1 MTDTEINMKITNLDP
16 LKERI
21 QIMEVLER
29 YIDLYKV
36 GASFKAC
43 CPFHDERSASFMVSP
58 EKNIYHCFGC
68 GVSGDALKFLQEYK
82 KLSFI
87 EAVEEVAKIY
97 NYPLEY
103 ESDAK
108 TERNNQLKEVLA
120 FANNLFKERLKNEPK
135 VLNYLTQTRAI
146 SLEMIVAYDLGYCLH
161 GDLEVLK
168 ERFSV
173 EDLIACGLFSNRNE
187 KKELRSFCN
196 YRITIPLKD
205 SKGQIRSFSARLCIP
220 RLLKT
225 NNAPKY
231 INGRETQI
239 YNKSFFLF
247 NYHRALDCIKQK
259 KQVIICEGFFDVLA
273 YEHFNYKNAI
283 CTSGTAFTKEHL
295 AFLNKLSVE
304 LCFSFDNDNAG
315 TEATI
320 RALELCL
327 KSHITNMS
335 VIKIKDPNVKD
346 LGDYQK
352 LNKRPNLSKINGFK
366 FYCTY
371 LLRAELPTPQKDF
384 NYTKILKMLEVFEPF
399 TQSDLIKILNL
410 FLEQKNIKPIR
421 EKQKPGKLDLLEARI
436 YATMLESEE
445 FRYIA
450 RRYLTPSDVGYPTF
464 FKRLIRGDFR
474 GLDFLKK
481 FKPIAEIYQK
491 SFLLELKIKGL
502 KHSLVD
508 ALDRKDYAL
517 AEALNNKIKEIQAG
531 LS

>member
-1 MTDTEINMKITNLDP
+1 MKITNLQP
-16 LKERI
+16 LKDRI
-21 QIMEVLER
+21 QILEVLER
-29 YIDLYKV
+29 YIDLYRV
-36 GASFKAC
+36 GASFKAS

-87 EAVEEVAKIY
+87 EAVEEIAKIY
-97 NYPLEY
+97 NYHLEY
-103 ESDAK
+103 ETDAK
-108 TERNNQLKEVLA
+108 IERNNHLKDILA
-120 FANNLFKERLKNEPK
+120 FANNLFNERLKNEPK

-146 SLEMIVAYDLGYCLH
+146 SLEMIEAYDLGYCLH

-168 ERFSV
+168 ERFSAD
-173 EDLIACGLFSNRNE
+173 DLIACGLFSNKNE
-187 KKELRSFCN
+187 DKELRSFCN

-239 YNKSFFLF
+239 YNKSFFLY
-247 NYHRALDCIKQK
+247 NYHRALESIKQK
-259 KQVIICEGFFDVLA
+259 KQVIICEGFFDVMA
-273 YEHFNYKNAI
+273 YEHFNYNNAI

-295 AFLNKLSVE
+295 ALLNKLNVE

-320 RALELCL
+320 RALDLCL
-327 KSHITNMS
+327 KNHITNMS
-335 VIKIKDPNVKD
+335 VIKIKDHSIKD

-352 LNKRPNLSKINGFK
+352 ANKRPNLSKINGFK
-366 FYCTY
+366 FYCAY
-371 LLRAELPTPQKDF
+371 LLRSQLPTPQKDA
-384 NYTKILKMLEVFEPF
+384 NYRSILKTLEVFEPF
-399 TQSDLIKILNL
+399 TQSDLIKTLNS
-410 FLEQKNIKPIR
+410 FLAQKSVKPL
-421 EKQKPGKLDLLEARI
+421 KPKRTTGKLDLLEARI

-450 RRYLTPSDVGYPTF
+450 RRYLTPSDVEYPTF
-464 FKRLIRGDFR
+464 FKRLVSGDFR

-481 FKPIAEIYQK
+481 FKVIPESYQK
-491 SFLLELKIKGL
+491 SLLAELKTKGL
-502 KHSLVD
+502 KHSLAD
-508 ALDRKDYAL
+508 ALERKDYAL
-517 AEALNNKIKEIQAG
+517 AEAINAKIKEIQKV
-531 LS
+531 

>member
-1 MTDTEINMKITNLDP
+1 MKITNLDP

-21 QIMEVLER
+21 QIMEVLEC

-36 GASFKAC
+36 GASFKAS

-87 EAVEEVAKIY
+87 EAVEEIAKIY
-97 NYPLEY
+97 NYSLEY

-108 TERNNQLKEVLA
+108 TERNNQLKEILA
-120 FANNLFKERLKNEPK
+120 FANNLFKERIKTEPK

-146 SLEMIVAYDLGYCLH
+146 SLEMIEAYDLGYCLH

-168 ERFSV
+168 ERFS
-173 EDLIACGLFSNRNE
+173 ESDLIACGLFSNRNE
-187 KKELRSFCN
+187 DKELRSFCN

-205 SKGQIRSFSARLCIP
+205 RKGHIRSFSTRLCIP
-220 RLLKT
+220 RLLQS

-247 NYHRALDCIKQK
+247 NYYRAIESIKQK

-273 YEHFNYKNAI
+273 YEHFDYKNAI

-304 LCFSFDNDNAG
+304 LCFSFDNDDSG
-315 TEATI
+315 IEATI

-327 KSHITNMS
+327 KNHITNMS
-335 VIKIKDPNVKD
+335 VIKIKDPSVKD

-366 FYCTY
+366 FYCAY
-371 LLRAELPTPQKDF
+371 LLRAELLTPQKDL
-384 NYTKILKMLEVFEPF
+384 NYKHILKILEVFEPF
-399 TQSDLIKILNL
+399 TQSDLIKILNS

-421 EKQKPGKLDLLEARI
+421 EKQKPAKLDLLEARI
-436 YATMLESEE
+436 YSTMLQNEE

-450 RRYLTPSDVGYPTF
+450 RHYLTPSDVGYPTF
-464 FKRLIRGDFR
+464 FKRLVSGDFR

-481 FKPIAEIYQK
+481 FKPIDKSYQK
-491 SFLLELKIKGL
+491 SAIVELKTKGL
-502 KHSLVD
+502 KHSLAD

-517 AEALNNKIKEIQAG
+517 AEAINAKIKEIQEV
-531 LS
+531 

>member
-1 MTDTEINMKITNLDP
+1 MKIKNLQP
-16 LKERI
+16 LKDRI
-21 QIMEVLER
+21 QILEVLER

-36 GASFKAC
+36 GASFKAS

-87 EAVEEVAKIY
+87 EAVEEIAKIY
-97 NYPLEY
+97 NYHLEY

-108 TERNNQLKEVLA
+108 IERNNHLKKILA

-135 VLNYLTQTRAI
+135 VLNYLTQNRAI
-146 SLEMIVAYDLGYCLH
+146 SLEMIEAYDLGYCLH
-161 GDLEVLK
+161 VDLEVLK
-168 ERFSV
+168 ERFSAD
-173 EDLIACGLFSNRNE
+173 DLIACGLFSNKNE
-187 KKELRSFCN
+187 DKELKSFCN

-231 INGRETQI
+231 INGRETSL
-239 YNKSFFLF
+239 YNKTFFLF
-247 NYHRALDCIKQK
+247 NYHRALESIKQK
-259 KQVIICEGFFDVLA
+259 KQVIICEGFFDVIA
-273 YEHFNYKNAI
+273 YEHFNYNNAI

-295 AFLNKLSVE
+295 ALLNKLNVE

-320 RALELCL
+320 RALDLCL
-327 KSHITNMS
+327 KNHITNMS
-335 VIKIKDPNVKD
+335 VIKIKDHSIKD

-352 LNKRPNLSKINGFK
+352 ANKRPNLSKINGFK
-366 FYCTY
+366 FYCAY
-371 LLRAELPTPQKDF
+371 LLRSQLPTPQKDA
-384 NYTKILKMLEVFEPF
+384 NYRSILKTLEVFEPF
-399 TQSDLIKILNL
+399 TQSDLIKTLNS
-410 FLEQKNIKPIR
+410 FLVQKSVKPL
-421 EKQKPGKLDLLEARI
+421 KQKRTTGKLDLLEARI

-450 RRYLTPSDVGYPTF
+450 RRYLTPSDVEYPIF
-464 FKRLIRGDFR
+464 FKRLVSGDFR

-481 FKPIAEIYQK
+481 FKVIPESYQK
-491 SFLLELKIKGL
+491 SLLAELKTKGL
-502 KHSLVD
+502 KTSLAD
-508 ALDRKDYAL
+508 ALERKDYAL
-517 AEALNNKIKEIQAG
+517 AEAINAKIKEIQRV
-531 LS
+531 

>member
-1 MTDTEINMKITNLDP
+1 MKINNLQP

-36 GASFKAC
+36 GASFKAS

-87 EAVEEVAKIY
+87 EAVEEVAQIY
-97 NYPLEY
+97 NYSLEY

-108 TERNNQLKEVLA
+108 TERNNQLKEILA

-146 SLEMIVAYDLGYCLH
+146 GLEMIEAYDLGFCLH

-168 ERFSV
+168 ERFS
-173 EDLIACGLFSNRNE
+173 ESDLIACGLFSNRNE
-187 KKELRSFCN
+187 QKELRSFCN

-205 SKGQIRSFSARLCIP
+205 SKGYIRSFSARFCIP
-220 RLLKT
+220 RLLQAA

-239 YNKSFFLF
+239 YSKSFFLY
-247 NYHRALDCIKQK
+247 NYYRALESIKQK

-304 LCFSFDNDNAG
+304 LCFSFDNDKAG

-327 KSHITNMS
+327 KNHITNMS
-335 VIKIKDPNVKD
+335 VIKIKDPSVKD

-366 FYCTY
+366 FYCAY
-371 LLRAELPTPQKDF
+371 LLRAELPTTQKDL
-384 NYTKILKMLEVFEPF
+384 NYKHILKILEVFEPF
-399 TQSDLIKILNL
+399 TQSDLIKILNS
-410 FLEQKNIKPIR
+410 FLEQKNIKPVR
-421 EKQKPGKLDLLEARI
+421 EKSKPGKLDLLEARI

-464 FKRLIRGDFR
+464 FKRLVSGDFR

-481 FKPIAEIYQK
+481 FKPIAQSYQK
-491 SFLLELKIKGL
+491 SAIVELKTKGL
-502 KHSLVD
+502 KHSLAD

-517 AEALNNKIKEIQAG
+517 AEAINAKIKEIQAG
-531 LS
+531 LA

>member
-1 MTDTEINMKITNLDP
+1 MKITNLEP

-36 GASFKAC
+36 GASYKAS
-43 CPFHDERSASFMVSP
+43 CPFHDERSASFMVSH
-58 EKNIYHCFGC
+58 EKNLYHCFGC

-82 KLSFI
+82 KVNFI
-87 EAVEEVAKIY
+87 EAVEEVAQIY
-97 NYPLEY
+97 NYHLEY
-103 ESDAK
+103 ETDAK
-108 TERNNQLKEVLA
+108 AERNNQLKEILA

-146 SLEMIVAYDLGYCLH
+146 SLEMIEAYDLGYCLH

-168 ERFSV
+168 ERYS
-173 EDLIACGLFSNRNE
+173 ESDLIACGLFSNRNE

-220 RLLKT
+220 RLLQAA

-239 YNKSFFLF
+239 YNKSFFLY
-247 NYHRALDCIKQK
+247 NYHRALESIKQK

-327 KSHITNMS
+327 KNHITNMS
-335 VIKIKDPNVKD
+335 VIKIKDPSVKD

-352 LNKRPNLSKINGFK
+352 MNKRPNLSKINGFK
-366 FYCTY
+366 FYCAY
-371 LLRAELPTPQKDF
+371 LLRAELPTPQKDL
-384 NYTKILKMLEVFEPF
+384 NYKHILKILEVFEPF

-410 FLEQKNIKPIR
+410 FLEQKNIKPVR
-421 EKQKPGKLDLLEARI
+421 EKNKPGKLDLLEARI

-450 RRYLTPSDVGYPTF
+450 RRYLTPSDVEYPVF
-464 FKRLIRGDFR
+464 FKRLVSGDFR
-474 GLDFLKK
+474 GLEFLKK
-481 FKPIAEIYQK
+481 FKPIAESYQK
-491 SFLLELKIKGL
+491 SSLVELKTKGL
-502 KHSLVD
+502 KTSLAD

-517 AEALNNKIKEIQAG
+517 AEAINAKIKEIQAG

>member
-1 MTDTEINMKITNLDP
+1 MKITNLDP

-21 QIMEVLER
+21 QIMEVLGR
-29 YIDLYKV
+29 YIDLYRV
-36 GASFKAC
+36 GSSLKAF

-82 KLSFI
+82 KISFI
-87 EAVEEVAKIY
+87 EAVEEIAKIY
-97 NYPLEY
+97 NYHLEY
-103 ESDAK
+103 ETDAK
-108 TERNNQLKEVLA
+108 AERNNQLKQILA

-146 SLEMIVAYDLGYCLH
+146 SLGMIEAYDLGFCLH
-161 GDLEVLK
+161 RDLEVLK
-168 ERFSV
+168 ERYSE

-205 SKGQIRSFSARLCIP
+205 SKGQIRSFSARLCVP
-220 RLLKT
+220 RLLQAA

-239 YNKSFFLF
+239 YSKSFLLY
-247 NYHRALDCIKQK
+247 NYHRALESIKQK

-273 YEHFNYKNAI
+273 YEHFDYSNAI

-304 LCFSFDNDNAG
+304 LCFSFDNDQAG

-327 KSHITNMS
+327 KNHIANMS
-335 VIKIKDPNVKD
+335 VIKIKDPSVKD

-352 LNKRPNLSKINGFK
+352 LNKRPNLSKVNGFK
-366 FYCTY
+366 FYCAY
-371 LLRAELPTPQKDF
+371 LLRAELPAPQKDL
-384 NYTKILKMLEVFEPF
+384 NYKHILKILEVFEPF
-399 TQSDLIKILNL
+399 MQSDLIKILNS
-410 FLEQKNIKPIR
+410 FLEQKSIKPVR
-421 EKQKPGKLDLLEARI
+421 EKPKPGKLDFLEARI

-450 RRYLTPSDVGYPTF
+450 RRFLMPSDVEYPGF
-464 FKRLIRGDFR
+464 FKRLVSGDFR
-474 GLDFLKK
+474 GLDFLKR
-481 FKPIAEIYQK
+481 FKPIAESYQK
-491 SFLLELKIKGL
+491 RSLVELKTKGL
-502 KHSLVD
+502 KHSLAD
-508 ALDRKDYAL
+508 ALERKDYAL
-517 AEALNNKIKEIQAG
+517 AEAINAKIKEIRAG
-531 LS
+531 LP

>member
-1 MTDTEINMKITNLDP
+1 MIINFEG
-16 LKERI
+16 LKNIVSVVDIVEKY
-21 QIMEVLER
+21 L
-29 YIDLYKV
+29 DLYKC
-36 GASFKAC
+36 GANLKAC
-43 CPFHDERSASFMVSP
+43 CPFHDERSASFFVSK

-68 GVSGDALKFLQEYK
+68 GVSGDAFKFLQEYK
-82 KLSFI
+82 KISFTEAI
-87 EAVEEVAKIY
+87 EEIASMY

-108 TERNNQLKEVLA
+108 TERNNQLKDILA
-120 FANNLFKERLKNEPK
+120 FANSLFKERLKTEPK

-146 SLEMIVAYDLGYCLH
+146 SLEMIEAYDLGYCLH
-161 GDLEVLK
+161 EDLEVLK
-168 ERFSV
+168 ERFS
-173 EDLIACGLFSNRNE
+173 EDDLIACGLFSNRNE

-196 YRITIPLKD
+196 YRITIALKD

-220 RLLKT
+220 RLLQAA

-239 YNKSFFLF
+239 YSKSFFLY
-247 NYHRALDCIKQK
+247 NYHRAKESIKQK
-259 KQVIICEGFFDVLA
+259 KQVIICEGYFDVLA
-273 YEHFNYKNAI
+273 YEYFDYKNAI

-304 LCFSFDNDNAG
+304 LCFSFDNDIAG
-315 TEATI
+315 IEATI

-327 KSHITNMS
+327 KNHMTNMS
-335 VIKIKDPNVKD
+335 VIKIKDPSVKD
-346 LGDYQK
+346 LSDYQK

-366 FYCTY
+366 FYCAY
-371 LLRAELPTPQKDF
+371 LLREELPTAQKDL
-384 NYTKILKMLEVFEPF
+384 NYKHILRMIEAFEPF

-410 FLEQKNIKPIR
+410 FLTQKNIKPIK
-421 EKQKPGKLDLLEARI
+421 EKKTTDKLDLLEARI

-450 RRYLTPSDVGYPTF
+450 RHYLTPSDVKHPVF
-464 FKRLIRGDFR
+464 FKRLVSGDFR

-481 FKPIAEIYQK
+481 FKPIAESYQK
-491 SFLLELKIKGL
+491 SSLVELKTRGL
-502 KHSLVD
+502 KYSLAD

-517 AEALNNKIKEIQAG
+517 VEALDARIKEIQKANA
-531 LS
+531 